1 MLIRAEMYHK
11 ANKRNESESEKP
23 TTVVISPTHPEC
35 ENMKGVLG
43 ENSALLPT
51 SDGRCGNGKGQSFPW
66 GQGVAPCKH

>member
-11 ANKRNESESEKP
+11 ADKRNESESEKP
-23 TTVVISPTHPEC
+23 TTVVISPTHPEY
-35 ENMKGVLG
+35 MKGVLG